1 MRQISL
7 RQRALEAL
15 SRREYSRIELRRR
28 LAAHT
33 EDQVVLDQLLDDL
46 ERDKLLSNQRFAESL
61 SHRRSEKYGLRRLQG
76 EWAQHGLDES
86 IIAEQ
91 TARLKETEVERC
103 AAVWSK
109 KFGVAPEDIHER
121 GRQQR
126 FLAARGFDA
135 ETISAVL
142 RGAPLGA
149 QDDK

>member
-15 SRREYSRIELRRR
+15 SRREYSRVELRRR

-33 EDQVVLDQLLDDL
+33 EDEAALDQLLDTL
-46 ERDKLLSNQRFAESL
+46 ELEKLLSNQRFAESL
-61 SHRRSEKYGLRRLQG
+61 SHRRSEKYGLRRMAG
-76 EWAQHGLDES
+76 EWAQHGLDEG

-103 AAVWSK
+103 HAVWRK
-109 KFGVAPEDIHER
+109 KFGAMPADLEQR

-126 FLAARGFDA
+126 FLASRGFDA

-142 RGAPLGA
+142 RQARASTKDG
-149 QDDK
+149 

>member
-33 EDQVVLDQLLDDL
+33 EDQVTLDQLLDTL
-46 ERDKLLSNQRFAESL
+46 EQEKLLSNQRFAESL

-76 EWAQHGLDES
+76 EWAQHGLDDS

-103 AAVWSK
+103 QAVWSK
-109 KFGVAPEDIHER
+109 KFGVAPEDMQQR
-121 GRQQR
+121 ARQQR
-126 FLAARGFDA
+126 FLASRGFDA
-135 ETISAVL
+135 ETISIVL
-142 RGAPLGA
+142 RGAQA
-149 QDDK
+149 STAATS